1 MGACCRSGYP
11 LSPCRPKPAPY
22 AAAAEVPPYP
32 QSAPNLGLSC
42 SSAGESKHEKQP
54 IAGQEETPGRRAAS
68 KVQHSF
74 RFRLPASPTGNSGC
88 AATWSGGGWDRIFP
102 GEGIEGRKEGESEGK
117 ERCVFLLGFWSGSEG
132 SEQRS
137 LEWWWTVDST
147 LGGPRVYRGAV
158 RGQGSRPTNTRF
170 CPCSHC

>member
-88 AATWSGGGWDRIFP
+88 AATCSGGGWDRIFP

-117 ERCVFLLGFWSGSEG
+117 EGKVRFFIGFLERKRRKRAAVS
-132 SEQRS
+132 RVV
-137 LEWWWTVDST
+137 VDSGLD
-147 LGGPRVYRGAV
+147 LGRPSSLSRRGEGA
-158 RGQGSRPTNTRF
+158 GQPPN
-170 CPCSHC
+170 